1 MCQLNEKIKKN
12 VLEGKFVM
20 DVVEK
25 STGNVIDHYE
35 DDNVIVI
42 DAKEAIIYS
51 ISGSSVGH
59 VSILKIG
66 DDIGPA
72 VTISGTPNI
81 TFSDTNPDTI
91 VRDTGSWITDG
102 YIDQM
107 TLDIT
112 GSASNNGTG
121 IYTVDSVT
129 ATTITLIAGN
139 TVVAEGPSAGIS
151 ITGNPSNNNPASPT
165 ENYNTSSM
173 SIVHTATDYGSLSI
187 GYASLTST
195 SFSMTIS
202 GTDVLSN
209 YPTETS
215 KIFTSAALHSTNGK
229 VFAYKRFP
237 QKSVSDLVDINISWT
252 ISY

>member
-1 MCQLNEKIKKN
+1 MHKLKEKITKN
-12 VLEGKFVM
+12 VLEGKFIM

-25 STGNVIDHYE
+25 STGKVIDHYE
-35 DDNVIVI
+35 DSNVIVV

-51 ISGSSVGH
+51 ISGSAVGH
-59 VSILKIG
+59 ISVLKIG
-66 DDIGPA
+66 DDIGSA
-72 VTISGTPNI
+72 VTVTGSPNI

-91 VRDTGSWITDG
+91 VRDTGSWVSDG

-112 GSASNNGTG
+112 GSTSNNGTG
-121 IYTVDSVT
+121 IYTIQSVT
-129 ATTITLIAGN
+129 ATTITLIAGD
-139 TVVAEGPSAGIS
+139 TVVAEGPSAGVS
-151 ITGNPSNNNPASPT
+151 ITGNPSKNNPALPT

-173 SIVHTATDYGSLSI
+173 TIIHTATDYGSLSV
-187 GYASLTST
+187 GYASATAT
-195 SFSMTIS
+195 TFSMTIL
-202 GTDVLSN
+202 GADVMSN